1 MSHCVLLIE
10 NDDSYG
16 DSLRQLLEGEGVRVL
31 HLNEGNHAMDIVIEE
46 RPALILLAVE
56 LPTVSGFRVCKTIK
70 RNPEVRDIPL
80 FLMSTPANEEACN
93 QHRTLKVSAQEYF
106 IKPFSAE
113 SLVGRALAY
122 LGGDVSGDS
131 VEESGGETE
140 EEMAV
145 DLDVEVDLI
154 EEVTAAEEVVEESA
168 PDGGESS
175 ESAEVPEP
183 PDAPG
188 PPPSPP
194 PVSNAAVHSQ
204 LVQQLRSRVAEGEEA
219 YRRLRGEHDGT
230 LDQLLALQEQLGK
243 LQHES
248 LEFRQTVARQSLDM
262 ERLRSQCGELEGSV
276 REAWT
281 KTEEVEERLG
291 ASETARHGAQSL
303 LSAAQAER
311 DQAATTLG
319 AVTQEHEVLRG
330 VKNQLDV
337 LLDERGV
344 ENSRLE
350 EELAG
355 QGETLN
361 SAQEQLDAE
370 KSAAEQVRAENLNMA
385 EEQRRMAE
393 RFSELEVRTQE
404 LDRQATSAHEQASQ
418 LEAERDSLT
427 SQLEMLEGAASELRS
442 ACEEASAARDSL
454 QGQLADVARVRDELQ
469 EQMTGVGG
477 ERDSARAELGEHQ
490 TALVQ
495 AVEESDALKRE
506 IADFDARLAE
516 LNSDLSSTQQAL
528 SAAKAERSGVEENL
542 HRAQADLQ
550 EAKEE
555 IARAQEESSS
565 ATNAAITRQ
574 SVLSAALIG
583 LNEAQTATKAN
594 LDAATGYGAAL
605 EHRLAHAAEAFQRM
619 GTLLEAGLETLQA
632 TGVITTLPEVPD
644 YVDISALNLADDAE
658 ASELI
663 AEELGDSL
671 LADDPAGSVVSL
683 AEVGEALAGADG
695 DGDGEEFID
704 IVSDE
709 SDLSMLDLGLDGVEV
724 DIEEVEESAD
734 EGDS

>member
-1 MSHCVLLIE
+1 
-10 NDDSYG
+10 
-16 DSLRQLLEGEGVRVL
+16 VL
-31 HLNEGNHAMDIVIEE
+31 HLNEGNHAMDIVLEE

-131 VEESGGETE
+131 VEESGGEAE

-154 EEVTAAEEVVEESA
+154 EEVTAAEEVVEETAEEDQESTS
-168 PDGGESS
+168 DGGESS

-188 PPPSPP
+188 PTPSPP

-311 DQAATTLG
+311 DQAATALG

-370 KSAAEQVRAENLNMA
+370 KSAAEQVRAEKLNMA
-385 EEQRRMAE
+385 EEQRQMAE

-418 LEAERDSLT
+418 LEAERDSLK

-442 ACEEASAARDSL
+442 ACEEAIADRDSL
-454 QGQLADVARVRDELQ
+454 QGQLADVARMRDELQ

-495 AVEESDALKRE
+495 AVEESDALKSE
-506 IADFDARLAE
+506 IADFDARLAG

-555 IARAQEESSS
+555 IALAQEESSS
-565 ATNAAITRQ
+565 AANAAITRQ

-619 GTLLEAGLETLQA
+619 GSLLEAGLETLQA

-695 DGDGEEFID
+695 DGEEFID
-704 IVSDE
+704 IISDE

-724 DIEEVEESAD
+724 DLEEVEESAD